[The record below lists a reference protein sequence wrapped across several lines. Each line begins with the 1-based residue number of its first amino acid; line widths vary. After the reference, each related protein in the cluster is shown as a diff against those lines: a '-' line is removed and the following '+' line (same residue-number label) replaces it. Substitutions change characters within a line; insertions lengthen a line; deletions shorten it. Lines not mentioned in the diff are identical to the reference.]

1 MTLLFAYF
9 VSFVSF
15 VVKDSLIN
23 VARTSSVA
31 GAIVLLIG
39 FGQTSAA
46 TVDILL
52 HEQVTASAPVIRLG
66 DVARIVTADRQRARD
81 LSSLLLMPAPAPGT
95 QRFLRKREVEDLLVA
110 HGEDLLQLR
119 LEGATQV
126 AITNPNISSGND
138 DGRPIATH
146 NAVAPMNR
154 HAAILAG
161 YAEPVGNSQPAG
173 LVDNDLRDEV
183 KRIISNYVIEKTGE
197 AAEWRVTC
205 EVSARYLAQL
215 DAATSPPICSGG
227 TAPWIGRQQFIISFA
242 TVEGA
247 VRIPVYADVAPAAMP
262 VVIAIQPI
270 ARGAVITAADVE
282 LQTVETVPAA
292 TGRRLPLT
300 SVEQLIGMEAR
311 QAIGAGDV
319 IFTDKVQAPIF
330 VKRGELITVVAQGS
344 GIRVTTTA
352 RARQD
357 GARGELVQ
365 LESLETREIYDARV
379 TGFREAAVFT
389 AAAAP
394 APDRETSPRTA
405 SLPSAPTSVN
415 QIETT
420 PGNTPV

>member
-9 VSFVSF
+9 VSLVSC
-15 VVKDSLIN
+15 VVKDNLIN

-31 GAIVLLIG
+31 GTILLLIG
-39 FGQTSAA
+39 IGQTSAA

-66 DVARIVTADRQRARD
+66 DVARIVTADRQRARE

-95 QRFLRKREVEDLLVA
+95 QRFLRKREVEDLLAA
-110 HGEDLLQLR
+110 HGEDLSQLR
-119 LEGATQV
+119 LEGGTQV
-126 AITNPNISSGND
+126 AITNPHISSVND
-138 DGRPIATH
+138 EGRSIVAP
-146 NAVAPMNR
+146 NAAAPMNR

-161 YAEPVGNSQPAG
+161 YAEPVGNSQPAN
-173 LVDNDLRDEV
+173 LVDNDLRGEV
-183 KRIISNYVIEKTGE
+183 NRIISNYVIEKTGE
-197 AAEWRVTC
+197 SAEWRITC

-215 DAATSPPICSGG
+215 DAATSPPVCSGG
-227 TAPWIGRQQFIISFA
+227 TAPWTGRQQFIISFA
-242 TVEGA
+242 TAEGA
-247 VRIPVYADVAPAAMP
+247 VRIPVHAEVVPAAMP
-262 VVIAIQPI
+262 VVVAMQPI

-282 LQTVETVPAA
+282 LQSLETVPAA
-292 TGRRLPLT
+292 TSRRSPLT

-311 QAIGAGDV
+311 QAIAAGDV
-319 IFTDKVQAPIF
+319 IFTDRIQAPIF
-330 VKRGELITVVAQGS
+330 VKRGELITVVAQGG

-357 GARGELVQ
+357 GSRGELVQ
-365 LESLETREIYDARV
+365 LESLEAREIYDARV

-394 APDRETSPRTA
+394 APDRENSPRSA
-405 SLPSAPTSVN
+405 SLPPAPPSVK

-420 PGNTPV
+420 RR